1 MKKYYYTLK
10 NILRFATVV
19 LATGM
24 LVLLF
29 SSVSPAQDDVPAAPP
44 SMHAADHLDDQGGKI
59 DLSWEASSSPNIL
72 YYRVYRSEEACG
84 PFIRLA
90 ERCTEDFIDYLSYV
104 DVDLENGKLYF
115 YRVTAVDWLGRESL
129 PSPVASAI
137 PTAQDFQLSF
147 TVSKSIVIS
156 LAQQRLYCLENN
168 RIVGVF
174 RCSTG
179 APSTPTP
186 PGNYRVLYHARAM
199 PITRYPGTVCYY
211 WLAFTANAGIHAWPA
226 YNGRYSNY
234 SSLGQPVSHGCVRL
248 HPNEA
253 PVVYYWA
260 PDGIPVI
267 IIPGPYIAPP
277 PPIADGHESLGA
289 TTPSNS
295 WYFAE
300 GYTGESF
307 NEYLLVLNPNPEPSE
322 VIYDFMLPGGSI
334 IQRAYT
340 VSGNSR
346 FTLHVDSI
354 PGLESTNN
362 STRITSTLPIV
373 AERAMYF
380 DYAGI
385 DGGSNTLGAT
395 APSSTWYFAEGFT
408 GGSFDEY
415 LCLQNPGDQPQDVH
429 LTFYIQGG
437 GTRAFDCQIQ
447 PHSRHTVKVD
457 DIPGMESV
465 SNSVFIASSEGI
477 IAERVMYFDYG
488 GCRGGHCTV
497 GATSLSQNWYL
508 AEGCTIGRFDTYVV
522 IENPH
527 SSVVTAMIKLVD
539 EGGGILQL
547 NQEISPN
554 SRFTLKVDD
563 LPGFG
568 STSFSAQVSSVPFP
582 LMVERSMY
590 FNQAGR
596 DGGHCSV
603 GAGELSNNW
612 YFAEG
617 YTGDYFD
624 SFLVVENPD
633 PVETAHITV
642 TFMLPQGEVHAFGY
656 DISPSSRFTLWVD
669 QLPGFSSTNFSA
681 KIESPTVPLVAERA
695 MYFCIL
701 R

>member
-1 MKKYYYTLK
+1 MRKYIYTLK
-10 NILRFATVV
+10 IITGVAATIFIVGIFILPFPLVS
-19 LATGM
+19 LA
-24 LVLLF
+24 
-29 SSVSPAQDDVPAAPP
+29 QEEIPAAPT
-44 SMHAADHLDDQGGKI
+44 SLHAADHPDDQGGKI
-59 DLSWEASSSPNIL
+59 DLSWEPSSSPDIL
-72 YYRVYRSEEACG
+72 YYRIYRSDNPHG
-84 PFIRLA
+84 PFIRLG
-90 ERCTEDFIDYLSYV
+90 ERCTEDFIDYLAYV
-104 DVDLENGKLYF
+104 DIDLENDKTYF
-115 YRVTAVDWLGRESL
+115 YKVTAVNNLGVESP
-129 PSPVASAI
+129 PSPVASAT
-137 PTAQDFQLSF
+137 PTAQNFQISF

-156 LAQQRLYCLENN
+156 LAQQRLYCMENN

-186 PGNYRVLYHARAM
+186 PGNYRVLYHAREM

-226 YNGRYSNY
+226 YNGHYSDY

-277 PPIADGHESLGA
+277 PPIADGHDTLGA
-289 TTPSNS
+289 SAPSTT

-300 GYTGESF
+300 GFTGGFF
-307 NEYLLVLNPNPEPSE
+307 NQYLLVQNPNPEPAE
-322 VIYDFMLPGGSI
+322 VTYDFMLPNGSVY
-334 IQRAYT
+334 QRVYT
-340 VSGNSR
+340 VDGNSR
-346 FTLHVDSI
+346 FTLHVDTI

-362 STRITSTLPIV
+362 STRISSTLPIV

-380 DYAGI
+380 DYWGI
-385 DGGSNTLGAT
+385 DGGHDTLGAI
-395 APSSTWYFAEGFT
+395 APSTTWYFAEGYT

-415 LCLQNPGDQPQDVH
+415 LCLQNPNDQAQDVT
-429 LTFYIQGG
+429 LTFYIQAGG
-437 GTRAFDCQIQ
+437 SKTVECNIP
-447 PHSRHTVKVD
+447 PHSRHTTKVD
-457 DIPGMESV
+457 DIPGLENA
-465 SNSVFIASSEGI
+465 SNSVYISSPDGI

-488 GCRGGHCTV
+488 GSRGGHCTI
-497 GATSLSQNWYL
+497 GSSSLSQNWYL
-508 AEGCTIGRFDTYVV
+508 AEGCTMGRFDTFLVV
-522 IENPH
+522 ENPH
-527 SSVVTAMIKLVD
+527 QSAVDVLIKLMT
-539 EGGGILQL
+539 EGGGNLQL
-547 NQEISPN
+547 NQSLSPC

-563 LPGFG
+563 LPGFDN
-568 STSFSAQVSSVPFP
+568 TSFSAQVSSDSLP
-582 LMVERSMY
+582 LMVERAMY

-596 DGGHCSV
+596 DGGHCSI
-603 GAGELSNNW
+603 GAGETSNNW

-624 SFLVVENPD
+624 SFLVVENPHLT
-633 PVETAHITV
+633 ETAHINV
-642 TFMLPQGEVHAFGY
+642 SFMFPQGAVQNFAY
-656 DISPSSRFTLWVD
+656 DVPPSSRFTLWVD

-681 KIESPTVPLVAERA
+681 RIESPNVAVVAERA